1 MAGPPSRPAVAIP
14 VSEDPNV
21 SVESASV
28 AMVAEAEAKAMLRS
42 FGIDVPVGVVVPSIH
57 DVPGTLRE
65 PLVLKAV
72 APTLIHK
79 SDAGGVRVGL
89 RHEDLP
95 GAAERMRDDVARA
108 GHGLEAYLVEEMAP
122 SGREVVVGAVRTP
135 GVGWVVM
142 VGLGGVFVE
151 ILADVA
157 FAVAPV
163 SSDDVRAMLGE
174 LRGGALLH
182 GARGEAPVDVEALVR
197 VVEQFAG
204 PAGLLES
211 LPDDVVE
218 LDLNPVIVSQ
228 TGAVVVDARIVSRR
242 LGEAGHG
249 QWVPQPAGAVT
260 PADAPAFSSLFT
272 PRTVAVL
279 GAKSAGTNG
288 ANLFIRHLLAAG
300 YDGRILPVHP
310 SAEQIEGL
318 PTASSLAAVDGVVDY
333 AYVALPAALVTDALA
348 AGGGRVRFAQV
359 VSSGFSETDEG
370 AGLERELVE
379 RLRPLG
385 TRVIGPNCLG
395 THSSAGRLTF
405 IPDAPLT
412 PGGVAVVSQSGG
424 LSVDILRLGA
434 AGGLAFH
441 SVTSIGNGADVTPAE
456 LLEHLLD
463 SPETTVIGLYLESLG
478 AARSVLDVV
487 RRREVTKPIVL
498 LAGGRTADGSRAA
511 TSHTGALSG
520 NHRLWP
526 AIARQSGITL
536 VDSLEDFVNVLLVM
550 DTVDLDV
557 RPSGVDAVLFGNGGG
572 ASVLAAD
579 ALERHGLRTP
589 RLPDATV
596 ARLDDL
602 GLPPGNGLHNPIDAP
617 APTLAVRGGAIA
629 EEIITTV
636 LDRTSPAVVITHLN
650 VGIIQRNL
658 GATHGDVTGA
668 IVEAVARA
676 RAAARH
682 ACHHVLVLKTDGKPD
697 TEEQIRGHA
706 ERARALGLP
715 VLPTFESAAVAVQ
728 ALLRH
733 QARAVPSATP
743 SGAAP
748 TTAHHP
754 ESQQE
759 AMCRP

>member
-1 MAGPPSRPAVAIP
+1 M
-14 VSEDPNV
+14 
-21 SVESASV
+21 
-28 AMVAEAEAKAMLRS
+28 
-42 FGIDVPVGVVVPSIH
+42 
-57 DVPGTLRE
+57 
-65 PLVLKAV
+65 
-72 APTLIHK
+72 
-79 SDAGGVRVGL
+79 
-89 RHEDLP
+89 
-95 GAAERMRDDVARA
+95 
-108 GHGLEAYLVEEMAP
+108 
-122 SGREVVVGAVRTP
+122 
-135 GVGWVVM
+135 
-142 VGLGGVFVE
+142 
-151 ILADVA
+151 
-157 FAVAPV
+157 
-163 SSDDVRAMLGE
+163 
-174 LRGGALLH
+174 
-182 GARGEAPVDVEALVR
+182 
-197 VVEQFAG
+197 
-204 PAGLLES
+204 
-211 LPDDVVE
+211 
-218 LDLNPVIVSQ
+218 
-228 TGAVVVDARIVSRR
+228 
-242 LGEAGHG
+242 
-249 QWVPQPAGAVT
+249 
-260 PADAPAFSSLFT
+260 
-272 PRTVAVL
+272 
-279 GAKSAGTNG
+279 
-288 ANLFIRHLLAAG
+288 
-300 YDGRILPVHP
+300 
-310 SAEQIEGL
+310 
-318 PTASSLAAVDGVVDY
+318 
-333 AYVALPAALVTDALA
+333 
-348 AGGGRVRFAQV
+348 RFAQV

-395 THSSAGRLTF
+395 THSSAARLTF
-405 IPDAPLT
+405 IPEAPLT

-434 AGGLAFH
+434 ARGLAFH

-487 RRREVTKPIVL
+487 RRREVAKPIVL

-557 RPSGVDAVLFGNGGG
+557 RPHGVDVVLFGNGGG

-629 EEIITTV
+629 EDIITTV
-636 LDRTSPAVVITHLN
+636 LEKTSPAVVITHLN

-676 RAAARH
+676 RVAARH

-697 TEEQIRGHA
+697 TEEQIRGHV
-706 ERARALGLP
+706 ERARSLGP
-715 VLPTFESAAVAVQ
+715 PRAVDVRGRGGRRAGAVAVSGASDPLLGAGGRSPHHSQ
-728 ALLRH
+728 RHREPAGGDMSSVTETDPAARHELRRAAALAMGGPRKLEKRAEAGQLNARERVDRLFDPESFRESGLFATSHLEADKDVTPADGKVTGTGDVDGRRAAVISYDFTVKGASSGQVSNKKMQHMKDLATRCGMPLVYLAESTGVRMPDIMGGTGMGSGNERTRFLRKRESPWASAVFGYAFGSATWH
-733 QARAVPSATP
+733 TVSSDFAVFRKGAVMAVSSPGLVSRATGQQVDAEELGGWKLHAEVTGFADAVANTDEEAIDLVRRFLAYLPSHNAEAPPVVPVTPGSGERSAELAPSCRSRARRSMTCARSSRSWPTRAPSSRSRRPSARAS
-743 SGAAP
+743 
-748 TTAHHP
+748 
-754 ESQQE
+754 
-759 AMCRP
+759 

>member
-1 MAGPPSRPAVAIP
+1 MAGLPSRPTAFP

-42 FGIDVPVGVVVPSIH
+42 FGIDVPSGVVVSSIH
-57 DVPGTLRE
+57 DVPSSLRE

-72 APTLIHK
+72 APSLIHK

-95 GAAERMRDDVARA
+95 SAAERMRTDVAQA

-163 SSDDVRAMLGE
+163 ASDDVRAMLGE
-174 LRGGALLH
+174 LRGAALLH
-182 GARGEAPVDVEALVR
+182 GARGEAPVDVDALVQ
-197 VVEQFAG
+197 VVEQLAG

-211 LPDDVVE
+211 LPDDVAE
-218 LDLNPVIVSQ
+218 IDLNPVIVSP
-228 TGAVVVDARIVSRR
+228 TGAVVVDARIVRR
-242 LGEAGHG
+242 PLGDVSHG
-249 QWVPQPAGAVT
+249 PSAPVPARAVT
-260 PADAPAFSSLFT
+260 PADAPTFASLFA

-288 ANLFIRHLLAAG
+288 ANLFIRNLVAAG

-318 PTASSLAAVDGVVDY
+318 PASPSLAAVDGVVDY

-395 THSSAGRLTF
+395 THSSAARLTF
-405 IPDAPLT
+405 IPEAPLT

-434 AGGLAFH
+434 ARGLSFH

-487 RRREVTKPIVL
+487 RRREVAKPIVL

-536 VDSLEDFVNVLLVM
+536 TDSLEDFVNVLLVM

-557 RPSGVDAVLFGNGGG
+557 RPRGVDAVLFGNGGG

-629 EEIITTV
+629 EDIITTV
-636 LDRTSPAVVITHLN
+636 LEETCPAVVITHLN

-676 RAAARH
+676 RVAARH

-697 TEEQIRGHA
+697 TEEQIRGYA
-706 ERARALGLP
+706 ERARTLGLP
-715 VLPTFESAAVAVQ
+715 VLPTFEDAAVAVQ

-733 QARAVPSATP
+733 QARTAPSVGS
-743 SGAAP
+743 SGGAP
-748 TTAHHP
+748 TTP
-754 ESQQE
+754 NDTDSQQE
-759 AMCRP
+759 AT